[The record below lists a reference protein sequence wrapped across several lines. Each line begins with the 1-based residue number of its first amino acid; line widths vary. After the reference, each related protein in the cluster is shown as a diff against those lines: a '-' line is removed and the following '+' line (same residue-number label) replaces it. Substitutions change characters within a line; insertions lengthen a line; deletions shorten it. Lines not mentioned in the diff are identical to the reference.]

1 MAKLIIHC
9 FGLFWDRDQID
20 FGKKGPGNQGNLLG
34 HYDGAQHAT
43 QFRDQSGIY
52 ILYEGATINDQRV
65 VNIGQTGSGNQRLL
79 ARLRQH
85 TKDHLWNR
93 WQRFS
98 WLGFLDVGA
107 NNAIIHKKKNALG
120 NIAVSVGLDQMEA
133 CLISLMEPLL
143 NRQGPQWHGAVEY
156 YQGNP

>member
-52 ILYEGATINDQRV
+52 ILYVEVTEDIFATDDRIARYDIYDENMKLVYKQDDVIYRAGEKMFSA
-65 VNIGQTGSGNQRLL
+65 GQSTFR
-79 ARLRQH
+79 
-85 TKDHLWNR
+85 K
-93 WQRFS
+93 F
-98 WLGFLDVGA
+98 V
-107 NNAIIHKKKNALG
+107 II
-120 NIAVSVGLDQMEA
+120 
-133 CLISLMEPLL
+133 
-143 NRQGPQWHGAVEY
+143 R
-156 YQGNP
+156 